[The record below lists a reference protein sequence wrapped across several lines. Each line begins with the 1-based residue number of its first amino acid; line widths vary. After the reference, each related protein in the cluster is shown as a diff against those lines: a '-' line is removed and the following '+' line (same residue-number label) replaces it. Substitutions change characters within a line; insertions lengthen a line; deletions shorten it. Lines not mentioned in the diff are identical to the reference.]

1 MDFAGRRHET
11 ASGRPDT
18 PDLRAGLQARITELV
33 LLLDPLETYRAYPG
47 RGRLQQIGALCD
59 TGDYESAMRLTD
71 TVRRQL
77 SGHEEPTER
86 PAFQVLVVD
95 DIPTPEADALRE
107 EIRRL
112 RRPEDPFI
120 YELVIV
126 PSFED
131 ALVAVL
137 LNSEVQACVIRPGFA
152 VTSPHSLADMAR
164 FIENVDLLAVQPLS
178 TDERMLQL
186 GEQIAERRPEVD
198 LYLVAQVSIE
208 QLAGTLTRRFRR
220 IFDRR
225 DLLELHLTILQG
237 VAERYEMPFFTAL
250 RGYSRQPTGVF
261 HALPIS
267 RGKSVVNS
275 PWIHQM
281 SDFYGL
287 NIFLAETSAT
297 SGGLDSLLDPSGPI
311 KKAQQLAARAFG
323 AEQTFF
329 VTNGTSTANKIV
341 VQSIIT
347 PGDVVLVD
355 RNCHK
360 SHHYA
365 LVLGGA
371 QVTYLDSYPLDQ
383 FSMYGA
389 VPWRLSP
396 NACGSI
402 ASKDDSTRSRCC
414 P

>member
-1 MDFAGRRHET
+1 M
-11 ASGRPDT
+11 
-18 PDLRAGLQARITELV
+18 QARITELV
-33 LLLDPLETYRAYPG
+33 LLLDPLETYWAYPG

-137 LNSEVQACVIRPGFA
+137 LNSEVQACVIRPGFT

-281 SDFYGL
+281 SHVWPEQDLPIRRNIDSACEMADFWRY
-287 NIFLAETSAT
+287 NVSASAWQT
-297 SGGLDSLLDPSGPI
+297 CRTRSQWSGCGPDGPSAAGGLRVGRH
-311 KKAQQLAARAFG
+311 AVQLQPRSPR
-323 AEQTFF
+323 T
-329 VTNGTSTANKIV
+329 
-341 VQSIIT
+341 
-347 PGDVVLVD
+347 
-355 RNCHK
+355 C
-360 SHHYA
+360 
-365 LVLGGA
+365 
-371 QVTYLDSYPLDQ
+371 
-383 FSMYGA
+383 
-389 VPWRLSP
+389 PWCRP
-396 NACGSI
+396 
-402 ASKDDSTRSRCC
+402 
-414 P
+414 